1 MTTQLE
7 TYISLEVSAQKL
19 GAIELQSVGR
29 IGNPTYLPQNIE
41 RIPLEDAARKHDVPI
56 DLPELEALAL
66 IRATY
71 ADDDGGWA
79 SLDDARLILDCIMDQ
94 E

>member
-41 RIPLEDAARKHDVPI
+41 RIRVLE
-56 DLPELEALAL
+56 L
-66 IRATY
+66 
-71 ADDDGGWA
+71 
-79 SLDDARLILDCIMDQ
+79 SLGNL
-94 E
+94 